1 MTDSEFEQLVRM
13 GMGRAA
19 PGSVLPGPVGAS
31 LAQCRIV
38 WHVNPGVG
46 PGVSTLVVNIFDG
59 SVPVAYEQEVVTN
72 SAPTA
77 AITYAIE
84 SATRRLFASYAHR
97 DANAPSDGCRT
108 RTAGD

>member
-1 MTDSEFEQLVRM
+1 MTDNAFEQLVRM

-19 PGSVLPGPVGAS
+19 PGGVLPGPVGAS
-31 LAQCRIV
+31 LPQCRIV
-38 WHVNPGVG
+38 WHVNPSVG

-59 SVPVAYEQEVVTN
+59 SVPVAYEQGMVTN

-84 SATRRLFASYAHR
+84 SVTKRLIASYTHR
-97 DANAPSDGCRT
+97 DANAPSEGCRL
-108 RTAGD
+108 GSGGN